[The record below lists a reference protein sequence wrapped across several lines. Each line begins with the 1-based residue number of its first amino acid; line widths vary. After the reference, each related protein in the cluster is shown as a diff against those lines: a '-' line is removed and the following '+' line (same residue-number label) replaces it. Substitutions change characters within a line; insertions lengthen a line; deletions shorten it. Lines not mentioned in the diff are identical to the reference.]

1 MGNLSSYLICSN
13 RECIGKN
20 NNAKHFHLKGA
31 VQERA
36 CMMKLS
42 LVNKIK

>member
-1 MGNLSSYLICSN
+1 MGNLSSYFICGN
-13 RECIGKN
+13 IEWVGKN
-20 NNAKHFHLKGA
+20 NNATHFHLKGA